1 MRVFNAVM
9 STSTSDA
16 PVTVLPSTNPDP
28 ARARLW
34 GDLCTTDF
42 AALDPHTTV
51 AVLPVSATE
60 QHGPHLPLST
70 DAVINDGVLRAAL
83 ARLADS
89 TAASVLVLPPLAIGD
104 SLEHSAFAGTVS
116 VDGDALMALW
126 LSIGRS
132 VASAGVR
139 KLVIFNSHGGQ
150 KAHVDRVA
158 LRLRVECRMLV
169 VRAHSFALGVPAGL
183 FDVDELAH
191 GLHGGAVETSLMLH
205 LRPDLVRQ
213 SALKAFPSLGQRLAE
228 QGGVLGAEKPIG
240 FGWMAQDLNPEGVC
254 GDATQASASRGAA
267 LLDHLAERLASLLRE
282 VVELPLD
289 TLRDGP
295 SAHR

>member
-1 MRVFNAVM
+1 MPPD
-9 STSTSDA
+9 STQT
-16 PVTVLPSTNPDP
+16 L
-28 ARARLW
+28 ARPRLW
-34 GDLCTTDF
+34 SDLCTTDF
-42 AALDPHTTV
+42 AALDPGSTV

-70 DAVINDGVLRAAL
+70 DAVINEGVLHAAL
-83 ARLADS
+83 ARLPNS
-89 TAASVLVLPPLAIGD
+89 TARSVLLLPPLTVGD

-132 VASAGVR
+132 VARAGVR

-169 VRAHSFALGVPAGL
+169 VRAHSFALGVPTGL

-205 LRPDLVRQ
+205 LRPDLVRL
-213 SALKAFPSLGQRLAE
+213 SALKAFPSIGQRLAAS
-228 QGGVLGAEKPIG
+228 GGVLGAEKPIG
-240 FGWMAQDLNPEGVC
+240 FGWMAQDLNPEGAC
-254 GDATQASASRGAA
+254 GDATQASAGRGAA
-267 LLDHLAERLASLLRE
+267 LLDHQAVQLASLLRE

-295 SAHR
+295 LPPR